1 MTTTDCGTAFPHELA
16 AALDAGTLD
25 AYLELRDQAEI
36 ARDIKALAGY
46 KTPIALGLRDYFA
59 AAALTG
65 WAAGRNAQSTDST
78 PEVVAVGCYRYAD
91 AMLRERN
98 RGADPDTDAK

>member
-1 MTTTDCGTAFPHELA
+1 MNNNTAFPHELA

-25 AYLELRDQAEI
+25 AYLELRNQTEI
-36 ARDIKALAGY
+36 TRDIKALTGY
-46 KTPIALGLRDYFA
+46 KTPIAVELRDYFA
-59 AAALTG
+59 AAAVSNHGVHNGGLPDG
-65 WAAGRNAQSTDST
+65 YAEAARWAY
-78 PEVVAVGCYRYAD
+78 ELAD